1 MKKSLEQ
8 LLLTNENMLI
18 EGNIN
23 KNKVAEMARKYDSEL
38 LDLLISN
45 DETKDFFFVETGSAL
60 IFKLDIFLQFINN
73 KSFLPDSYTRYKQSI
88 GLGTDDGKLI
98 SENREIVLNWPFKDC
113 VLEGGQTKEDAKRKE
128 VFFNETLAPDEI
140 NRLLDK
146 KVLTNF
152 KKFDVDGE
160 HEVSELQ
167 DDDNLIIKGNNLI
180 ALHSLKKRFSGKIK
194 TIYIDPPY
202 YFEANKKEDTFKYNS
217 NFKLST
223 WLVFMKNRLEVARD
237 LLSPDGAIF
246 VQISDDGV
254 AEVHRLLKEVFNKSD
269 ENNFINKITVKT
281 KSPSGF
287 ASVNAGVFE
296 TAEYILA
303 FAKNKK
309 KWTYNQQFVEASYDE
324 NYKFYIPNKEES
336 YENWNILNLPEFI
349 AKKQG
354 FENKRTAVKELGR
367 AAFHEMVAS
376 FALENRDKVF
386 RYTAIGNN
394 AGTDIVIARDA
405 SKKSPDDII
414 SIPRE
419 NYYDVYIK
427 SGNELAFYS
436 KKVRAIDGV
445 EVPSIQLS
453 NIWMDV
459 PYEGIAKEGGV
470 TLKGGKKPEKLIRR
484 ILEMSSNPGDIV
496 LDFHLGSGTTASVA
510 HKLQRQYI
518 GLEQLESQIENI
530 KNRLQSV
537 ITGEQSGISRIVSWN
552 GGGSFIYCDIKNDAQ
567 DFKNRI
573 LEANQEKVLNLFDEA
588 RNSSFLSYRVKPEIS
603 NKSDFKAL
611 SLAEQKQILSEIVD
625 NNNLYVNYSDME
637 DETYNISEEE
647 KKLNKE
653 FYGDL

>member
-1 MKKSLEQ
+1 MKESLEQ
-8 LLLTNENMLI
+8 LLLTNEGMLI
-18 EGNIN
+18 EGKIN

-38 LDLLISN
+38 LNLLISN
-45 DETKDFFFVETGSAL
+45 DETKDFFFVETESAL

-73 KSFLPDSYTRYKQSI
+73 KSFLPDSYTKYKQSI
-88 GLGTDDGKLI
+88 GLGTDDGKLL

-113 VLEGGQTKEDAKRKE
+113 VLEGGQTKEDTKRKE
-128 VFFNETLAPDEI
+128 IFFNETLAPDEI
-140 NRLLDK
+140 NRLLDD

-160 HEVSELQ
+160 HEVSEIQ

-180 ALHSLKKRFSGKIK
+180 ALHSLKRRFAGKIK

-202 YFEANKKEDTFKYNS
+202 YFDAKKKEDTFKYNS

-237 LLSPDGAIF
+237 LLSSEGAIF

-254 AEVHRLLKEVFNKSD
+254 AEVHRLLKEVFNKND

-309 KWTYNQQFVEASYDE
+309 QWTYNQQFVEAGYDE

-336 YENWNILNLPEFI
+336 YKNWNILNLFDFLAE
-349 AKKQG
+349 KQG
-354 FENKRTAVKELGR
+354 FENRRMAVKKLGR
-367 AAFHEMVAS
+367 AAFHELVAS

-394 AGTDIVIARDA
+394 AGADIVSARD
-405 SKKSPDDII
+405 SSRKSPDDII
-414 SIPRE
+414 YIPRE

-427 SGNELAFYS
+427 NGSELAFYS
-436 KKVRAIDGV
+436 KKVRTIDGSD
-445 EVPSIQLS
+445 VPSIQLS

-518 GLEQLESQIENI
+518 GLEQLESQVEDI
-530 KNRLQSV
+530 KKRLLSV
-537 ITGEQSGISRIVSWN
+537 IAGEQSGISRLVSWN
-552 GGGSFIYCDIKNDAQ
+552 GGGAFIYCELKNDAQ
-567 DFKNRI
+567 DFKDRI
-573 LEANQEKVLNLFDEA
+573 IEANQEEVLNLFDEA

-603 NKSDFKAL
+603 HKNEFKAL
-611 SLAEQKQILSEIVD
+611 SLAEKKQILSEIVD
-625 NNNLYVNYSDME
+625 NNNLYVNYSDIE
-637 DETYNISEEE
+637 DETYNISAEE
-647 KKLNKE
+647 KILNKE